1 MSSDDLFDDQATNRA
16 VSLFVTFDEILK
28 LRADVEKFGNKFEDF
43 QVKTEAFG
51 KAMIGHMTS
60 LAHEM
65 RLLKDDNKD
74 QLVESRISNRRMGK
88 NLYPLSVILI
98 ITMVY
103 GIAFIGFVFGKRD
116 IEIGAPGGWHFSS
129 KTQQEER

>member
-1 MSSDDLFDDQATNRA
+1 MADELFDDQISNRA

-28 LRADVEKFGNKFEDF
+28 LRADFEKFGGRFGDFEA
-43 QVKTEAFG
+43 KIETFG
-51 KAMIGHMTS
+51 KTMIGHMTS

-98 ITMVY
+98 ITIVY

-129 KTQQEER
+129 KVQKEEQ